1 MFLLGLVSH
10 SLTVSDDSLRRCL
23 SLLENGVL
31 LHGQQFKDQSLKP
44 ACDTSNPKS
53 GWQQARER
61 LHSLIPLIRF
71 FHYFLF
77 LFFYKLKVLNQ
88 YISFFNA
95 KSISNFFKDSK
106 FEFKIAL
113 KIIHSNC
120 FSIIT
125 YFVFVNMKFLKDFKN
140 FLYFCILQ
148 ISPR

>member
-44 ACDTSNPKS
+44 ACDTSNPKG

-95 KSISNFFKDSK
+95 KSISNFLRTQNLNLKLLLKLSIP
-106 FEFKIAL
+106 IA
-113 KIIHSNC
+113 
-120 FSIIT
+120 
-125 YFVFVNMKFLKDFKN
+125 
-140 FLYFCILQ
+140 
-148 ISPR
+148 SP

>member
-77 LFFYKLKVLNQ
+77 LFFTNL
-88 YISFFNA
+88 
-95 KSISNFFKDSK
+95 
-106 FEFKIAL
+106 
-113 KIIHSNC
+113 
-120 FSIIT
+120 
-125 YFVFVNMKFLKDFKN
+125 KFLIN
-140 FLYFCILQ
+140 TFLSLMQSRLVIFLRTQNLNLKLLLKLSIP
-148 ISPR
+148 IASP